1 VGEVHWDY
9 VLRNYL
15 EIVGK
20 VGVEVEGRGSVVVR
34 CATLPGIVG
43 GGARDWEIVEGVLG
57 AVEESG
63 WEESFDHVIC
73 EGSGANYRRAR
84 GRWHLRTLTTM
95 SVRAI
100 AGVLLCQDAGKE
112 WGGARR
118 ESGAR
123 AAQER
128 TRLRA
133 ANGKR
138 QTANGKRQT
147 TCRATAHNA
156 SPLCSHCMSGLTL
169 YVASLRNSRLQ
180 RGGHNRDGQGGSH
193 ELLGGGVWV
202 CHAGG

>member
-1 VGEVHWDY
+1 M
-9 VLRNYL
+9 
-15 EIVGK
+15 
-20 VGVEVEGRGSVVVR
+20 VR

-123 AAQER
+123 AARER
-128 TRLRA
+128 RKSERA
-133 ANGKR
+133 YER

-147 TCRATAHNA
+147 SNGKRRVERRRTTPPPFVH
-156 SPLCSHCMSGLTL
+156 T
-169 YVASLRNSRLQ
+169 V
-180 RGGHNRDGQGGSH
+180 
-193 ELLGGGVWV
+193 
-202 CHAGG
+202 